1 MTDADLLRSALAN
14 AARGWRVFPLRPND
28 KRPAVRDWEARAT
41 TGEARIRK
49 AWSKGRFNIGLA
61 CGPSALVVIDLDTPA
76 HGAERPSQW
85 DRPGINDG
93 ADVLAALADETGQ
106 PAPFET
112 LTVQTASGGE
122 HLYFRAPDG
131 LRIRNSAGRLGWLI
145 DVRACGGYVVAAGSI
160 VRGRRYR
167 SNGHDVLAPLPDWI
181 ADRLREPAPEPSRS
195 PRRRDFAPLLDVV
208 GRRSRYAAAALHGE
222 LETVLAAHPGCRNDT
237 LNRAAF
243 ALGQLVAA
251 DVLPRGLA
259 VAALA
264 EASAVIGLPSA
275 EADATVRS
283 GLAAGSRRPRR
294 ISTTGEL
301 R

>member
-1 MTDADLLRSALAN
+1 MTEPDLLRSALAH

-41 TGEARIRK
+41 TDEARIRR
-49 AWSKGRFNIGLA
+49 AWSQGKFNIGLA
-61 CGPSALVVIDLDTPA
+61 CGPSSLVVVDLDTPA
-76 HGAERPSQW
+76 HGAPRPREW
-85 DRPGINDG
+85 DRPGIGDG
-93 ADVLAALADETGQ
+93 VDVLATLADEAGQ

-112 LTVQTASGGE
+112 LSVQTASGGE

-145 DVRACGGYVVAAGSI
+145 DIRACGGYVVAAGSI

-167 SNGHDVLAPLPDWI
+167 SNGHDVVAPLPEWI
-181 ADRLREPAPEPSRS
+181 ADRLREPVPHPPRP

-208 GRRSRYAAAALHGE
+208 GRRSRYAAAALHSE

-264 EASAVIGLPSA
+264 EASAAIGLPPV
-275 EADATVRS
+275 EADATIRS
-283 GLAAGSRRPRR
+283 GLAAGGLRPRR
-294 ISTTGEL
+294 IPIGDP